1 MKPVI
6 WIIGAGVVLAGGY
19 MWYSNQIIPDGLAP
33 VSEIE
38 TEAEQQPETTA
49 PADNVEGALDDA
61 ADTATVVI
69 DGVVDNAG
77 IVVQEST
84 EAASEAASDA
94 VTATTEAVSEAAS
107 AAATATTEAASAAT
121 EAVTNVVDDVA
132 TAASDAVTG
141 TTEAASSVSSGTPSI
156 APDDLSNL
164 LTVDGFDYDKVVT
177 AIDASSLDTA
187 QKLTLKTGLDQAQN
201 NPAVLSGMLDQIK
214 GAMGL

>member
-19 MWYSNQIIPDGLAP
+19 MWYSSQIIPDGLAP

-38 TEAEQQPETTA
+38 TEAEPQPETTA

-69 DGVVDNAG
+69 DDVVDNAG

-84 EAASEAASDA
+84 EAASEA
-94 VTATTEAVSEAAS
+94 VTATTEAASEAAS

-121 EAVTNVVDDVA
+121 EAVTDVVDDVA

-141 TTEAASSVSSGTPSI
+141 ATEAASSVSSGTPSI
-156 APDDLSNL
+156 APDDLSSL

-187 QKLTLKTGLDQAQN
+187 QKLTLKTGLDQAKD